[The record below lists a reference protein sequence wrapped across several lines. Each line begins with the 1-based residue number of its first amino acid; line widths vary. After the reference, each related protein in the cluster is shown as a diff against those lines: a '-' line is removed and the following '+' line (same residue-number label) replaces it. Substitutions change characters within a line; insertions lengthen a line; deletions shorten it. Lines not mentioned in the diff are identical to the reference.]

1 MSATTAEPHD
11 DDVRSGPRG
20 AAPVRGRGL
29 GGRLVEQ
36 VRTHRRLGLLLLL
49 LVLPLLAAMAGPVIS
64 GWLPYRLGDLA
75 ACSRPGPE
83 QVEVIIDVSESV
95 IGPGG
100 ADTRGRSFDEARLLQ
115 GALGETAC
123 SPGDR
128 FGAVIFADR
137 SVQIGPVM
145 TTEDQDLTEVLR
157 RPDTAAV
164 GSGTNL
170 SGALGTTASRSVA
183 HGTPS
188 SCCRICRSPTRTSVR
203 QALDTLD
210 ADVYLVALGN
220 HAGFADSRF
229 DAVIEIELARRGDVA
244 DALVTVINHAR
255 TAKDTP

>member
-1 MSATTAEPHD
+1 
-11 DDVRSGPRG
+11 
-20 AAPVRGRGL
+20 
-29 GGRLVEQ
+29 
-36 VRTHRRLGLLLLL
+36 
-49 LVLPLLAAMAGPVIS
+49 MAGPVTS

-100 ADTRGRSFDEARLLQ
+100 ADTLEGVHSTRPGSCKEPSVS
-115 GALGETAC
+115 TAS

-170 SGALGTTASRSVA
+170 SGALGTT
-183 HGTPS
+183 
-188 SCCRICRSPTRTSVR
+188 
-203 QALDTLD
+203 L
-210 ADVYLVALGN
+210 
-220 HAGFADSRF
+220 
-229 DAVIEIELARRGDVA
+229 
-244 DALVTVINHAR
+244 
-255 TAKDTP
+255 